1 MSQVIQFLAS
11 LGGNRV
17 IHSASDYAA
26 TVAALD
32 TTDAY
37 REALLDRDHVELND
51 LLGGREKLF
60 CVVYAPDQQDN
71 EDGGEPPPEPVEDAP
86 ESK

>member
-1 MSQVIQFLAS
+1 MSQVIRFLES

-37 REALLDRDHVELND
+37 REALLDRDHVGLND
-51 LLGGREKLF
+51 LLGGREKLL
-60 CVVYAPDQQDN
+60 CVVFAPDEEREEDSEQQ
-71 EDGGEPPPEPVEDAP
+71 PEPVEDAP
-86 ESK
+86 ASQ